1 MKSNAFTLIELVVVI
16 VILGILAAIAIPK
29 YMDITERAAEASDR
43 SHLGALR
50 TSTHML
56 YAHNILT
63 NMAKDETN
71 GYWPSSN
78 AVWANLSKTNVTWKS
93 DLYTSS
99 SNEVK
104 YIQSSGTWGLY
115 GKSATNDLG
124 E

>member
-1 MKSNAFTLIELVVVI
+1 MKSNAFTLIQLVVVI

-63 NMAKDETN
+63 NMPKDTTN

-78 AVWANLSKTNVTWKS
+78 AVWANLSKTNVKWKS
-93 DLYTSS
+93 DLYST
-99 SNEVK
+99 NDVI
-104 YIQSSGTWGLY
+104 YNQPSGTWGLY
-115 GKSATNDLG
+115 DKAATNDLG